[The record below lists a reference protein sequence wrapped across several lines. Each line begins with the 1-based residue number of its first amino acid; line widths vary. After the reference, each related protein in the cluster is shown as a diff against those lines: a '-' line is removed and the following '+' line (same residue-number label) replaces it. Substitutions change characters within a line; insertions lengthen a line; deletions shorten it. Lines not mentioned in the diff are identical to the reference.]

1 MTIEISNT
9 WPVMA
14 IIPTKES
21 APRKESTAN
30 LSSRNPE
37 DSVILVNRKE
47 PESNVFWEKGTFI
60 DIYI

>member
-1 MTIEISNT
+1 MTIEISNN

-14 IIPTKES
+14 ILPPKGI
-21 APRKESTAN
+21 APHKESTAN
-30 LSSRNPE
+30 LPSRNPE

-47 PESNVFWEKGTFI
+47 PESNSFWEKGTFI